1 VVNQF
6 HESAIK
12 NASLQSWSLHLYGC
26 ANMVKG
32 MKPSLCPVKSRLLNA
47 YEEASASHSAAVTTL
62 RARMG
67 VLTQPEY
74 EAEYA
79 STEVLRMEAREAL
92 ERLNRHVAEHG
103 C

>member
-1 VVNQF
+1 
-6 HESAIK
+6 
-12 NASLQSWSLHLYGC
+12 
-26 ANMVKG
+26 MRKG
-32 MKPSLCPVKSRLLNA
+32 MTPSLCPEKRRLLNT
-47 YEEASASHSAAVTTL
+47 YEEASSSHSASVTAL

-79 STEVLRMEAREAL
+79 NTEVLRMEAREAL
-92 ERLNRHVAEHG
+92 EKLNRHVAEHG

>member
-1 VVNQF
+1 
-6 HESAIK
+6 
-12 NASLQSWSLHLYGC
+12 
-26 ANMVKG
+26 MVKG
-32 MKPSLCPVKSRLLNA
+32 MTPSLCPEKSRLLNA
-47 YEEASASHSAAVTTL
+47 YEEASSSHSAAVTAL

-79 STEVLRMEAREAL
+79 GTEVLRMEAREAL
-92 ERLNRHVAEHG
+92 ERLNRHVAEHR

>member
-1 VVNQF
+1 MG
-6 HESAIK
+6 E
-12 NASLQSWSLHLYGC
+12 
-26 ANMVKG
+26 G
-32 MKPSLCPVKSRLLNA
+32 MMPSLCPEKSRLLNA
-47 YEEASASHSAAVTTL
+47 YEEASFSHSAAVTAL

-92 ERLNRHVAEHG
+92 ERLNRHIAEHM

>member
-1 VVNQF
+1 
-6 HESAIK
+6 
-12 NASLQSWSLHLYGC
+12 
-26 ANMVKG
+26 
-32 MKPSLCPVKSRLLNA
+32 
-47 YEEASASHSAAVTTL
+47 
-62 RARMG
+62 MG